1 MAASLEVCPTPAHVG
16 KLRGAR
22 RGGWA
27 SLAFSVASLV
37 NPGMPPLAIRCSPV
51 IHRASF
57 DARKTAI
64 DAMFNVRAYFALHA
78 MS

>member
-1 MAASLEVCPTPAHVG
+1 MAATFVRRLPMSANSEARAGRVG
-16 KLRGAR
+16 IIGVQC
-22 RGGWA
+22 G
-27 SLAFSVASLV
+27 VAYH
-37 NPGMPPLAIRCSPV
+37 GMPPLAIRCSPV

-64 DAMFNVRAYFALHA
+64 DAMFNVRAYSALHA